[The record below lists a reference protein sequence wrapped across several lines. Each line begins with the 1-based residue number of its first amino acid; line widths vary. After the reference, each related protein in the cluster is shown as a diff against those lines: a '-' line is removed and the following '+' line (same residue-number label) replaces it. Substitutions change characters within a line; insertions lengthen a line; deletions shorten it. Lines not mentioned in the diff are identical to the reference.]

1 MMKRKKICALMLCLC
16 LLGGCALPES
26 IRPAPPPTVPAVTA
40 RPTPTPAE
48 KLEWLH
54 GFYAI
59 SAYGQIGLTQQ
70 LDAVS
75 LGWARMCFDGER
87 GPWVNTTSE
96 GGNGWVVPQGSETV
110 LDTLEEQGVDY
121 PLSVFTSQQN
131 KTTLPDGTQ
140 SNVLATVISEEYRA
154 AAVDALAAASE
165 GYTGLTIDFEG
176 LTSAGDRDDFTAFMT
191 LLRDKLPP
199 DKTLYVAVP
208 PEAWYHGYDYHA
220 LGELCDKVIL
230 MAHDYQWQAVP
241 AGAVGT
247 EDTYTPPAP
256 LPRVEEALWDI
267 TDPETG
273 VADVSKVALAI
284 SFATIGVEVEEDA
297 DILKGD
303 KLYNPGAQT
312 LAKRLTQP
320 DAEVCWDEL
329 SSSSY
334 VFYHDEEGR
343 RYKVW
348 YESPESVAAKIDA
361 ALKYGVSGLSLWR
374 LGAVPDQTH
383 YDVWS
388 VILDKA
394 KR

>member
-1 MMKRKKICALMLCLC
+1 MQRKKIIALVLALC
-16 LLGGCALPES
+16 LLCACGY
-26 IRPAPPPTVPAVTA
+26 IPAPPPTVPPDHT
-40 RPTPTPAE
+40 PTRTPAE

-59 SAYGQIGLTQQ
+59 SSYDQLPLADK

-75 LGWARMCFDGER
+75 LGWARMCFDPGK

-96 GGNGWVVPQGSETV
+96 GNNGWVTPEGSEQV
-110 LDTLEEQGVDY
+110 LEALKEKQVNY

-131 KTTLPDGTQ
+131 KTTLPDGTS
-140 SNVLATVISEEYRA
+140 SNVLVTVISEGYREA
-154 AAVDALAAASE
+154 AAETLAAASA
-165 GYTGLTIDFEG
+165 GYAGLTIDFEG
-176 LTSAGDRDDFTAFMT
+176 LVSEEYRADFTAFMSM
-191 LLRDKLPP
+191 LRERLPA

-208 PEAWYHGYDYHA
+208 PDTWYHGYDYRA
-220 LGELCDKVIL
+220 LGDICDKVIL

-247 EDTYTPPAP
+247 EDTYTPLAP
-256 LPRVEEALWDI
+256 LPRVKEALYRI
-267 TDPETG
+267 TDPSMG

-284 SFATIGVEVEEDA
+284 SFATVGVEVEEDG

-303 KLYNPGAQT
+303 KLYNPGVQT
-312 LAKRLTQP
+312 LAKRLTQE
-320 DAEVCWDEL
+320 DAQVGWDEL
-329 SSSSY
+329 SASSY
-334 VFYHDEEGR
+334 VFYHDEEGH

-348 YESPESVAAKIDA
+348 YESPESVRAKIEA
-361 ALKYGVSGLSLWR
+361 ALDCGVTGLSLWR
-374 LGAVPDQTH
+374 LGAVPAFEH

-388 VILDKA
+388 VVLEGA

>member
-284 SFATIGVEVEEDA
+284 SFATVGVEVEEDA

-374 LGAVPDQTH
+374 LGAVPDQAH